1 MIPDTAPIFLR
12 QQPDESGMQLPHPG
26 DYGYAMNSA
35 PKTYLRSSLI
45 GAILFFLPL
54 GVVAVFYALTARGR
68 LENGD
73 EIGAAR
79 AALWARR
86 FMVLTFV
93 FGGAIYLVLVI
104 AFLALGA
111 FSS

>member
-1 MIPDTAPIFLR
+1 MD
-12 QQPDESGMQLPHPG
+12 
-26 DYGYAMNSA
+26 SA

-54 GVVAVFYALTARGR
+54 GIVAVSFAFSARSRLESGDESGYAL
-68 LENGD
+68 
-73 EIGAAR
+73 

-86 FMVLTFV
+86 FMVMTFV
-93 FGGAIYLVLVI
+93 FGGAIYLVLVM
-104 AFLALGA
+104 ALLALGA

>member
-1 MIPDTAPIFLR
+1 M
-12 QQPDESGMQLPHPG
+12 ES
-26 DYGYAMNSA
+26 AS
-35 PKTYLRSSLI
+35 KTYLRSSLV
-45 GAILFFLPL
+45 GAIFFFLPL
-54 GVVAVFYALTARGR
+54 GIVAVSFAFRARRR

-73 EIGAAR
+73 EIGAVS

-93 FGGAIYLVLVI
+93 VGGVIYLVLVT

>member
-1 MIPDTAPIFLR
+1 MIT
-12 QQPDESGMQLPHPG
+12 
-26 DYGYAMNSA
+26 A

-54 GVVAVFYALTARGR
+54 GLLAVSFAFRSRSR
-68 LENGD
+68 LEIGD
-73 EIGAAR
+73 DIGAKS

-86 FMVLTFV
+86 FMVLTFAV
-93 FGGAIYLVLVI
+93 GGAIYFALAT

-111 FSS
+111 FST

>member
-1 MIPDTAPIFLR
+1 M
-12 QQPDESGMQLPHPG
+12 EMV
-26 DYGYAMNSA
+26 

-54 GVVAVFYALTARGR
+54 GVVAVLFSLRARSR
-68 LENGD
+68 LANGD
-73 EIGAAR
+73 ENGAAA

-86 FMVLTFV
+86 FMVLTFI
-93 FGGAIYLVLVI
+93 FGGAIYLVLI
-104 AFLALGA
+104 TAFLVLGA

>member
-1 MIPDTAPIFLR
+1 MD
-12 QQPDESGMQLPHPG
+12 
-26 DYGYAMNSA
+26 SA

-45 GAILFFLPL
+45 GAIFFFLPL
-54 GVVAVFYALTARGR
+54 GIVAVSFAFSARNR

-73 EIGAAR
+73 EIGAAK

-86 FMVLTFV
+86 FMVMTFIL
-93 FGGAIYLVLVI
+93 GGAIYLVLVM
-104 AFLALGA
+104 ALLALGA

>member
-1 MIPDTAPIFLR
+1 M
-12 QQPDESGMQLPHPG
+12 E
-26 DYGYAMNSA
+26 SA

-45 GAILFFLPL
+45 GAIFFFLPL
-54 GVVAVFYALTARGR
+54 GLVAVSFAFSARSR

-73 EIGAAR
+73 VSGAAK

-86 FMVLTFV
+86 FMVMSFV
-93 FGGAIYLVLVI
+93 FGGAVYLVL
-104 AFLALGA
+104 AMALLALGA

>member
-1 MIPDTAPIFLR
+1 
-12 QQPDESGMQLPHPG
+12 
-26 DYGYAMNSA
+26 MNSA

-45 GAILFFLPL
+45 GAIFFFLPL
-54 GVVAVFYALTARGR
+54 GVVAVSFALSARNR

-73 EIGAAR
+73 EIGAAK

-86 FMVLTFV
+86 FMVMTFV
-93 FGGAIYLVLVI
+93 LGGAIYLVLVT

>member
-1 MIPDTAPIFLR
+1 
-12 QQPDESGMQLPHPG
+12 
-26 DYGYAMNSA
+26 MNSA

-45 GAILFFLPL
+45 GAIFFFLPL
-54 GVVAVFYALTARGR
+54 GVVAVSFAFSARNR

-79 AALWARR
+79 AARWARR
-86 FMVLTFV
+86 FMVMTFV
-93 FGGAIYLVLVI
+93 VGGAIYLLLVI

>member
-1 MIPDTAPIFLR
+1 M
-12 QQPDESGMQLPHPG
+12 E
-26 DYGYAMNSA
+26 SA

-45 GAILFFLPL
+45 AAILFFLPT
-54 GVVAVFYALTARGR
+54 GIVAVSCALTSRGR
-68 LENGD
+68 LASGNES
-73 EIGAAR
+73 GAVR

-93 FGGAIYLVLVI
+93 VGGAIYLVLVM

>member
-1 MIPDTAPIFLR
+1 
-12 QQPDESGMQLPHPG
+12 
-26 DYGYAMNSA
+26 MNSD

-45 GAILFFLPL
+45 GAIFFFLPL
-54 GVVAVFYALTARGR
+54 GIVAVSFAFTARGR
-68 LENGD
+68 LESGN
-73 EIGAAR
+73 ESGAA
-79 AALWARR
+79 AAARWARR
-86 FMVLTFV
+86 FMILTFV

>member
-1 MIPDTAPIFLR
+1 MD
-12 QQPDESGMQLPHPG
+12 
-26 DYGYAMNSA
+26 SA

-45 GAILFFLPL
+45 GAVFFFLPL
-54 GVVAVFYALTARGR
+54 GVVAVSFAFKARSR

-73 EIGAAR
+73 EIGAAK

-93 FGGAIYLVLVI
+93 CGGATCLLLVI

>member
-1 MIPDTAPIFLR
+1 MD
-12 QQPDESGMQLPHPG
+12 
-26 DYGYAMNSA
+26 SA

-54 GVVAVFYALTARGR
+54 GVVAVSFAFTARRR
-68 LENGD
+68 LQNGD
-73 EIGAAR
+73 EIGSAA

-93 FGGAIYLVLVI
+93 CGGAIYLVLVI